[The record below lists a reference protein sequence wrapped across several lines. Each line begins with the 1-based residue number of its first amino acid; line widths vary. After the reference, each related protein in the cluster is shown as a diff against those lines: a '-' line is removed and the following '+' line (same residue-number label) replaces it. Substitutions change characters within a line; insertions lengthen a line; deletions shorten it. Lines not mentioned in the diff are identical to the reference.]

1 MRTMAENRD
10 FKYVLQ
16 DFGNLYIGARFTYGE
31 MLENEDIPFKWRAIV
46 RHYLLKEV
54 NPDTT
59 MENHIFF
66 MTERDFSY
74 ETFRE
79 LKAKFKMSVWIPPDG
94 KRHRNGRYESREYKI
109 EETVKSEELHRQ
121 MDSIIVEEL
130 LLTKLALITFAV

>member
-1 MRTMAENRD
+1 MAQDRD

-31 MLENEDIPFKWRAIV
+31 MLENDDIPFKWRAIV

-54 NPDTT
+54 NPETT

-74 ETFRE
+74 ETLRE
-79 LKAKFKMSVWIPPDG
+79 LKAKFKMSVWVLPDG
-94 KRHRNGRYESREYKI
+94 KRHRTGHYESREYKI
-109 EETVKSEELHRQ
+109 EEIVTSEELHRQ

-130 LLTKLALITFAV
+130 HLTKLALMTFAV